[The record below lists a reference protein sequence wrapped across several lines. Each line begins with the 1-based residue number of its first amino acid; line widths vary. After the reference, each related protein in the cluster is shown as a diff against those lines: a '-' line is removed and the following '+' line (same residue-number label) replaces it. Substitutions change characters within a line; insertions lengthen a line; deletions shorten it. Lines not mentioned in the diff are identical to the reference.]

1 MFFSIF
7 ALFSSICALFA
18 AAPGVPAVTL
28 ALILETVVSKEVNRV
43 SKLSTSAAF
52 TAPTPLVNTN
62 AAATTAAFLPLDL
75 ANSDVTT

>member
-43 SKLSTSAAF
+43 SKLSTSAAL
-52 TAPTPLVNTN
+52 TAPIPLVNIN
-62 AAATTAAFLPLDL
+62 AAATIDAFLPLDL